1 MADLPADLAAVWPRV
16 LEQLLADGQ
25 GVEAKDQ
32 RWLKDCQPLV
42 LVSGTALLG
51 VPNEYAKGVLEGRLS
66 PLITDALS
74 RECQQPIRL
83 AITVTGPAPEPQAPA
98 PPAPPASP
106 EPP

>member
-16 LEQLLADGQ
+16 LEQLLAEGQ

-32 RWLKDCQPLV
+32 RWLRDCQPLV

-51 VPNEYAKGVLEGRLS
+51 VPNEYAKAVLEGRLS
-66 PLITDALS
+66 TTISDALS

-83 AITVTGPAPEPQAPA
+83 AVTVTGPAPDAAP
-98 PPAPPASP
+98 
-106 EPP
+106 